1 MLVTRQSPPPRF
13 AQGRGGRQTARP
25 IKGLPIAPHK
35 DRNASQNDLQNN
47 DLRSATGARMA
58 AFRARRRP
66 REVQTPQTPIATRL
80 ALASLVLAILVL
92 ALKAAAAWLTGSIAL
107 YSDALESVVNVVT
120 AIVALVA
127 VRLSARPADAA
138 LPYGY
143 YKAEYFSAVV
153 IGVFIALAA
162 VLIFY
167 EAYQGWVSPHPFN
180 ADPLPI
186 AVSLFATAINGGW
199 AYWLVRKGRQ
209 EKSVALESD
218 GRHLFTDVL
227 STLGVL
233 VGVVLAV
240 ATGIHALDSVLA
252 ALVAVNIL
260 WSGWQVLRQSAAGL
274 MDVAVDPPQLAHI
287 REIIA
292 ASAEGAIEA
301 HDIRTRQAGRMTFIE
316 FHLVVPGTMS
326 VETAH
331 QICDRIEA
339 KLREAVDEATIT
351 IHVEPEEKAKHS
363 GIVVL

>member
-1 MLVTRQSPPPRF
+1 M
-13 AQGRGGRQTARP
+13 
-25 IKGLPIAPHK
+25 
-35 DRNASQNDLQNN
+35 
-47 DLRSATGARMA
+47 
-58 AFRARRRP
+58 
-66 REVQTPQTPIATRL
+66 QTPQTPIATRL
-80 ALASLVLAILVL
+80 ALASIALAGLVL
-92 ALKAAAAWLTGSIAL
+92 ALKGVAAEMTGSVAL

-120 AIVALVA
+120 AVTALVA
-127 VRLSARPADAA
+127 VRLSARPADAT

-162 VLIFY
+162 GLIFY
-167 EAYQGWVSPHPFN
+167 EAWQAWFMPHPFN
-180 ADPLPI
+180 ADARAI
-186 AVSLFATAINGGW
+186 GVSLFATALNGAW
-199 AYWLVRKGRQ
+199 AFWLVRLGRR

-227 STLGVL
+227 STIGVL
-233 VGVVLAV
+233 AGVLLAV
-240 ATGIHALDSVLA
+240 ATGIHQLDPILA
-252 ALVAVNIL
+252 ALVALNVL
-260 WSGWQVLRQSAAGL
+260 WSGWQVLRQSVVGL
-274 MDVAVDPPQLAHI
+274 MDVAVDPRQLARI
-287 REIIA
+287 REIISGNA
-292 ASAEGAIEA
+292 DGAIEA